1 MVLTTFLVTTSCH
14 LSRSTYPEP
23 RWMAPVLQVV
33 VHMSKQDVEG
43 CSRMVSQIS
52 RLRDTLKSVGILLD
66 SEIILESENF
76 SERVVGSKDRH
87 EIMNV
92 LKTRKSVLHVVVVE
106 DIVMD
111 EDPEVDRAFGVHVR
125 HGGAES
131 VFLASGATDT
141 TLVHEVGHVLG
152 LDHVAD
158 KDNFM
163 YPQGK
168 LRPEDPTF
176 TRLQKWQMLKAAFE
190 RVQGP

>member
-1 MVLTTFLVTTSCH
+1 
-14 LSRSTYPEP
+14 
-23 RWMAPVLQVV
+23 MAPVLQVV
-33 VHMSKQDVEG
+33 VHVSEQDVEG
-43 CSRMVSQIS
+43 CSRIVFQIS

-66 SEIILESENF
+66 SEILLESENY
-76 SERVVGSKDRH
+76 SDQVVGSKDRH
-87 EIMNV
+87 EVMEDLVRRHV
-92 LKTRKSVLHVVVVE
+92 LKNRKSILHVVVVE

-111 EDPEVDRAFGVHVR
+111 EDPEVDRAFGVHVL
-125 HGGAES
+125 HGGAEA

-152 LDHVAD
+152 LDHVED

-168 LRPEDPTF
+168 LRPEEPTF